1 MGKKKNVVT
10 DLETT
15 VDLTG
20 SSPDLPLRDDAE
32 PEATDPAVPIEE
44 PLPTESEDPETEF
57 ASAASGG
64 PTTDPSMA
72 TIEPPTDPDTARKHL
87 RGLVE
92 ALVFAADQPI
102 KANEIG
108 KLAQAPTRQIKE
120 VLDELK
126 EEYAGRGIQLE
137 EVAGGFAFRTNVAF
151 APFVRD
157 LVGQKP
163 VKLTRAQ
170 LETLA
175 IVAYRQP
182 ITRPDIDDVRG
193 VDCGPVLRTLLERDL
208 VRILGKQEA
217 AGRPLLYGTS
227 TGFLELFGL
236 KSLKDLPT
244 LREFTE
250 LNEESKRTVEKE
262 LGETMETQLGGVV
275 DEGDRPTME
284 SVGVGHAHS
293 EAAPAAEEIA
303 EGEPANETE
312 HAEEGALEPDPEA
325 EPAHEG
331 ENGAEPAN
339 ADEADDEGDEDDDFD
354 DDEDDD
360 DDDDDDDWDDDDE
373 DDDDED
379 EDDDE

>member
-1 MGKKKNVVT
+1 MAKKKNTVEDV
-10 DLETT
+10 EAT
-15 VDLTG
+15 VDLTS
-20 SSPDLPLRDDAE
+20 SSPSLPLRDDADE
-32 PEATDPAVPIEE
+32 PD
-44 PLPTESEDPETEF
+44 TESEAPHTE
-57 ASAASGG
+57 
-64 PTTDPSMA
+64 PSVA
-72 TIEPPTDPDTARKHL
+72 TVPPTDDTAKKHL

-92 ALVFAADQPI
+92 ALVFASDQPI
-102 KANEIG
+102 KPNEIG

-126 EEYAGRGIQLE
+126 TEYVGRGIQLE
-137 EVAGGFAFRTNVAF
+137 EIAGGYAFRTNMAF

-163 VKLTRAQ
+163 VRLTRAQ

-227 TGFLELFGL
+227 AGFLELFGL

-250 LNEESKRTVEKE
+250 LNEESKRTVERE
-262 LGETMETQLGGVV
+262 LGEELAEKQGGPMP
-275 DEGDRPTME
+275 ELGDRPTME
-284 SVGVGHAHS
+284 SVGVAHS
-293 EAAPAAEEIA
+293 QHPASHASEEEAPPESKELESDHTPVDEEKKPA
-303 EGEPANETE
+303 T
-312 HAEEGALEPDPEA
+312 
-325 EPAHEG
+325 
-331 ENGAEPAN
+331 
-339 ADEADDEGDEDDDFD
+339 DEDAADA
-354 DDEDDD
+354 DEDDD
-360 DDDDDDDWDDDDE
+360 DDDDDEDWDDDDDDWDE
-373 DDDDED
+373 DDDDEED
-379 EDDDE
+379 EAEEKDEKKGE

>member
-1 MGKKKNVVT
+1 MAKKKNTVEDV
-10 DLETT
+10 EAT
-15 VDLTG
+15 VDLSS
-20 SSPDLPLRDDAE
+20 SSPSLPLRDDAH
-32 PEATDPAVPIEE
+32 EE
-44 PLPTESEDPETEF
+44 PDTESEDPSTEPSV
-57 ASAASGG
+57 ATAA
-64 PTTDPSMA
+64 PTTD
-72 TIEPPTDPDTARKHL
+72 DDTAKKHL

-92 ALVFAADQPI
+92 ALVFASDQPI
-102 KANEIG
+102 KPNEIG
-108 KLAQAPTRQIKE
+108 KLAQAPARQIKE

-126 EEYAGRGIQLE
+126 AEFAGRGIQLE
-137 EVAGGFAFRTNVAF
+137 EIAGGYAFRTNVAY

-163 VKLTRAQ
+163 VRLTRAQ

-250 LNEESKRTVEKE
+250 LNEESKRTVERE
-262 LGETMETQLGGVV
+262 LGEELAEKQGGALP
-275 DEGDRPTME
+275 ELGDRPTME
-284 SVGVGHAHS
+284 SVGVAHS
-293 EAAPAAEEIA
+293 QHPLSATDEEPPPESQELDSQEKKPAAA
-303 EGEPANETE
+303 E
-312 HAEEGALEPDPEA
+312 D
-325 EPAHEG
+325 
-331 ENGAEPAN
+331 
-339 ADEADDEGDEDDDFD
+339 ADE
-354 DDEDDD
+354 EDDD
-360 DDDDDDDWDDDDE
+360 DDEDWDDDDE
-373 DDDDED
+373 DWDDED
-379 EDDDE
+379 EDDEDEEEEGEKKE

>member
-1 MGKKKNVVT
+1 MAKKKNTVEDV
-10 DLETT
+10 EAT
-15 VDLTG
+15 VDLTS
-20 SSPDLPLRDDAE
+20 SSPSLPLRDDAE
-32 PEATDPAVPIEE
+32 DPD
-44 PLPTESEDPETEF
+44 TESEEPHLADRDVPPSADPSTEPSV
-57 ASAASGG
+57 ATA
-64 PTTDPSMA
+64 PTTD
-72 TIEPPTDPDTARKHL
+72 TDETAKKHL

-92 ALVFAADQPI
+92 ALVFASDQPI
-102 KANEIG
+102 KPNEIG
-108 KLAQAPTRQIKE
+108 KLAQAPSRQIKE
-120 VLDELK
+120 VLEELK
-126 EEYAGRGIQLE
+126 TEYVGRGIQLE
-137 EVAGGFAFRTNVAF
+137 EIAGGFAFRTNVVY

-227 TGFLELFGL
+227 AGFLELFGL

-250 LNEESKRTVEKE
+250 LNEESKRTVERE
-262 LGETMETQLGGVV
+262 LGEELAEKQGGAMP
-275 DEGDRPTME
+275 ELGDRPTME
-284 SVGVGHAHS
+284 SVGVAHS
-293 EAAPAAEEIA
+293 QHPSILADEEPPPESKELESDHAGVEGEEKKPAADEEAAA
-303 EGEPANETE
+303 
-312 HAEEGALEPDPEA
+312 
-325 EPAHEG
+325 
-331 ENGAEPAN
+331 
-339 ADEADDEGDEDDDFD
+339 ADE
-354 DDEDDD
+354 EDDD
-360 DDDDDDDWDDDDE
+360 DDDDDDDEDWDDDDDDWDD

-379 EDDDE
+379 EEDEKEEKTE

>member
-1 MGKKKNVVT
+1 MAKKKNTVEDV
-10 DLETT
+10 EAT
-15 VDLTG
+15 VDLTS
-20 SSPDLPLRDDAE
+20 SSPSLPLRDDADE
-32 PEATDPAVPIEE
+32 PD
-44 PLPTESEDPETEF
+44 TESEDPHTEPSV
-57 ASAASGG
+57 ANAPAA
-64 PTTDPSMA
+64 DA
-72 TIEPPTDPDTARKHL
+72 DAAKKHL

-92 ALVFAADQPI
+92 ALVFASDQPI
-102 KANEIG
+102 KPNEIG
-108 KLAQAPTRQIKE
+108 KLAQAPSRQIKE

-126 EEYAGRGIQLE
+126 AEYAGRGIQLE
-137 EVAGGFAFRTNVAF
+137 EIAGGYAFRTNVAY

-163 VKLTRAQ
+163 VRLTRAQ

-227 TGFLELFGL
+227 AGFLELFGL

-250 LNEESKRTVEKE
+250 LNEESKRTVERE
-262 LGETMETQLGGVV
+262 LGEELAEKQGGPLP
-275 DEGDRPTME
+275 EIGDRPTME
-284 SVGVGHAHS
+284 SVGVAHS
-293 EAAPAAEEIA
+293 QHPLAANDEEAPPESKELESSEEKK
-303 EGEPANETE
+303 
-312 HAEEGALEPDPEA
+312 PEDA
-325 EPAHEG
+325 
-331 ENGAEPAN
+331 
-339 ADEADDEGDEDDDFD
+339 ADEA
-354 DDEDDD
+354 DEDDD
-360 DDDDDDDWDDDDE
+360 DDDEDWDDDDDDWDDDD

-379 EDDDE
+379 EEEEKDDKSGE

>member
-1 MGKKKNVVT
+1 MAKKKNTVEDV
-10 DLETT
+10 EAT
-15 VDLTG
+15 VDLTS
-20 SSPDLPLRDDAE
+20 SSPSLPLRDDADADE
-32 PEATDPAVPIEE
+32 PDTM
-44 PLPTESEDPETEF
+44 SEDPHTEPSV
-57 ASAASGG
+57 ATA
-64 PTTDPSMA
+64 PTTD
-72 TIEPPTDPDTARKHL
+72 DTAKKHL

-92 ALVFAADQPI
+92 ALVFASDQPI
-102 KANEIG
+102 KPNEIG
-108 KLAQAPTRQIKE
+108 KLAQAPSRQIKE
-120 VLDELK
+120 VLEELK
-126 EEYAGRGIQLE
+126 TEYVGRGIQLE
-137 EVAGGFAFRTNVAF
+137 EIAGGFAFRTNVAY

-163 VKLTRAQ
+163 VRLTRAQ

-227 TGFLELFGL
+227 AGFLELFGL

-250 LNEESKRTVEKE
+250 LNEESKRTVERE
-262 LGETMETQLGGVV
+262 LGEELAEKQGGALP
-275 DEGDRPTME
+275 ELGDRPTME
-284 SVGVGHAHS
+284 SIGVAHS
-293 EAAPAAEEIA
+293 QHPIAANADGEEAPPESKELESSEEKKPSDAAEE
-303 EGEPANETE
+303 
-312 HAEEGALEPDPEA
+312 
-325 EPAHEG
+325 
-331 ENGAEPAN
+331 
-339 ADEADDEGDEDDDFD
+339 

-360 DDDDDDDWDDDDE
+360 DDDEDWDDDDDDWDDDD

-379 EDDDE
+379 EEDEKEEKGE

>member
-1 MGKKKNVVT
+1 MGKKKNTVEDV
-10 DLETT
+10 EAT
-15 VDLTG
+15 VDLTS
-20 SSPDLPLRDDAE
+20 SSPSLPLRDDV
-32 PEATDPAVPIEE
+32 D
-44 PLPTESEDPETEF
+44 
-57 ASAASGG
+57 
-64 PTTDPSMA
+64 
-72 TIEPPTDPDTARKHL
+72 DPDTMSEEPHTEPSVANAPDPDADTAKKHL

-92 ALVFAADQPI
+92 ALVFASDQPI

-126 EEYAGRGIQLE
+126 TEYAGRGIQLE
-137 EVAGGFAFRTNVAF
+137 EIAGGYAFRTNVAF

-163 VKLTRAQ
+163 VRLTRAQ
-170 LETLA
+170 LETVA

-227 TGFLELFGL
+227 AGFLELFGL

-262 LGETMETQLGGVV
+262 LGEHLEEKQGGAAP
-275 DEGDRPTME
+275 ELGDRPTME
-284 SVGVGHAHS
+284 SVGVAHS
-293 EAAPAAEEIA
+293 QHPHAAEEEA
-303 EGEPANETE
+303 PPESK
-312 HAEEGALEPDPEA
+312 EA
-325 EPAHEG
+325 EKSA
-331 ENGAEPAN
+331 AE
-339 ADEADDEGDEDDDFD
+339 DGD
-354 DDEDDD
+354 DDEDW
-360 DDDDDDDWDDDDE
+360 DDDDDDWDDDD
-373 DDDDED
+373 DDDDEA
-379 EDDDE
+379 EKKDDAK

>member
-1 MGKKKNVVT
+1 MGKKKNAKIT
-10 DLETT
+10 DVEAT

-20 SSPDLPLRDDAE
+20 SSPELPLRDDAA
-32 PEATDPAVPIEE
+32 EAEAEQP
-44 PLPTESEDPETEF
+44 SEDPSTEP
-57 ASAASGG
+57 SGVE
-64 PTTDPSMA
+64 PTTDPDGADA
-72 TIEPPTDPDTARKHL
+72 TATSQKHL

-92 ALVFAADQPI
+92 ALVFAADQPLR
-102 KANEIG
+102 AGEIA
-108 KLAQAPTRQIKE
+108 KLAEAPTRQIKE

-126 EEYAGRGIQLE
+126 TEYAGRGIQLE
-137 EVAGGFAFRTNVAF
+137 EIAGGYAFRTNMAF

-182 ITRPDIDDVRG
+182 VTRPEIDDVRG

-208 VRILGKQEA
+208 VRIMGKKEE
-217 AGRPLLYGTS
+217 AGRPILYGTS

-250 LNEESKRTVEKE
+250 LNEESKRVVERE
-262 LGETMETQLGGVV
+262 LGDTMETQLGGAAP
-275 DEGDRPTME
+275 DGGDRPTLE
-284 SVGVGHAHS
+284 SLGNVHS
-293 EAAPAAEEIA
+293 QHTVPPSTEEEETAPPASHESHTDAAEA
-303 EGEPANETE
+303 S
-312 HAEEGALEPDPEA
+312 
-325 EPAHEG
+325 
-331 ENGAEPAN
+331 
-339 ADEADDEGDEDDDFD
+339 DEDDDDDDDEDDDEDDWDDED

-360 DDDDDDDWDDDDE
+360 DDDE
-373 DDDDED
+373 
-379 EDDDE
+379 